1 MPGAVLSPRV
11 STSVDSIWI
20 WIIQAG
26 IQRRKG
32 GQNLADPDPS
42 LRAPQLLAPADLVL
56 AALGLELKAP
66 HQPLLADQVLA
77 MSVTSLILITVGSG
91 SNSHNSARLDTSGV
105 DNVVGLQA
113 EPNPDHEVP
122 GGSRRKECPSTA
134 TTHTNPNWCK
144 TLRQNFKTL
153 IVSNCCKRTR
163 DAVEKN
169 ENIKVCVCFWFQ
181 PL

>member
-1 MPGAVLSPRV
+1 MEV
-11 STSVDSIWI
+11 I
-20 WIIQAG
+20 
-26 IQRRKG
+26 
-32 GQNLADPDPS
+32 
-42 LRAPQLLAPADLVL
+42 
-56 AALGLELKAP
+56 
-66 HQPLLADQVLA
+66 
-77 MSVTSLILITVGSG
+77 SLILISVGPG
-91 SNSHNSARLDTSGV
+91 SDSLAGSVDSRSSARLDTSVV

-169 ENIKVCVCFWFQ
+169 ENIKVWVCFWFQ